1 MFTKLWHVKSTKVSP
16 EKNVNDLNKTEKQ
29 PETPQVLEHSV
40 INSTSKLILENRS
53 DLPMIDFLKM
63 AEYVLKSG
71 RLSNDG
77 KQYCY
82 LTSFKEYHIVS
93 ELNKKSDKLIM
104 YKASR

>member
-1 MFTKLWHVKSTKVSP
+1 MKKDSKI
-16 EKNVNDLNKTEKQ
+16 EEM
-29 PETPQVLEHSV
+29 PQVLEHSV
-40 INSTSKLILENRS
+40 ITSTSKLILENRS

-82 LTSFKEYHIVS
+82 LTSFKVESKEYHIVS

-104 YKASR
+104 YNASR